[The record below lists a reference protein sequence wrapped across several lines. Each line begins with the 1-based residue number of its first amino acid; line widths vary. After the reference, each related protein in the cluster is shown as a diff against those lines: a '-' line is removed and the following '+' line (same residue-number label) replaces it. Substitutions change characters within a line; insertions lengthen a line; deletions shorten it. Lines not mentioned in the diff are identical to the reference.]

1 MVQKLFPILHVYI
14 LCLLIFSFYMFDHCI
29 VLFHEQKVME
39 RHEGYES
46 VFV

>member
-1 MVQKLFPILHVYI
+1 MSTLYAILTF
-14 LCLLIFSFYMFDHCI
+14 CFYMFGHYI